1 MNRTAL
7 AHISLTLVAVIYAAN
22 YLVAKAVLD
31 PGYIQPFGFI
41 LLRVLAAGI
50 VFWIV
55 DLIFIKARV
64 EKGDLPLLALSGLFG
79 VAINQLCFFAGLK
92 QTVPINASLL
102 MTTTPILVLIVAS
115 VLLKERISGRK
126 IMGIILGMLGAVLLI
141 TRGFAESFNQSGT
154 FWGDL
159 LIIANASSYGIYL
172 VLVKK
177 LMIKYPPMTVI
188 KWVFTFGL
196 IPVMIVGVWDI
207 PEIQWEMMPRDAY
220 WAIAYVL
227 IFTTI
232 IAYFLNAYSLTIVSP
247 TVTSIYIYLQP
258 LITTALSI
266 AFAKDS
272 LDAVKLISGSMII
285 LGVFLAS
292 SQKTAPA
299 VR

>member
-31 PGYIQPFGFI
+31 PGYVQPFGFI
-41 LLRVLAAGI
+41 LLRVLAAVI

-55 DLIFIKARV
+55 DLLFIKARV
-64 EKGDLPLLALSGLFG
+64 EKGDLPLMALSGLFG

-126 IMGIILGMLGAVLLI
+126 LMGIFLGMLGAVLLI

-196 IPVMIVGVWDI
+196 IPVLIVGVWDI

-220 WAIAYVL
+220 WAIVYVL

-266 AFAKDS
+266 AFSKDS

-292 SQKTAPA
+292 SQKRAPT

>member
-31 PGYIQPFGFI
+31 PGYVQPFGFI
-41 LLRVLAAGI
+41 LMRVVAAVI

-55 DLIFIKARV
+55 DLLFIKARV
-64 EKGDLPLLALSGLFG
+64 EKGDLPLMALSGLFG

-115 VLLKERISGRK
+115 ILLKERISARK
-126 IMGIILGMLGAVLLI
+126 LMGIFFGMAGAVMLI
-141 TRGFAESFNQSGT
+141 TRGFGESFNQSGT

-196 IPVMIVGVWDI
+196 VPVLIVGVWDI
-207 PEIQWEMMPRDAY
+207 PEIQWEIMPQDAY

-227 IFTTI
+227 VFTTI

-266 AFAKDS
+266 AFSKDS

-292 SQKTAPA
+292 SQKQPKS
-299 VR
+299 VH